1 MNEERIFEMLS
12 ELKTRADVTNERLD
26 WYNRSL
32 DFHIKRSDMLEEQ
45 VDELYK
51 LKYYAMGA
59 MAVITGL
66 LTIFFDII
74 KTYIT
79 GGN

>member
-1 MNEERIFEMLS
+1 MTDERIYEMLS
-12 ELKTRADVTNERLD
+12 ELKVHAATTNERLD
-26 WYNRSL
+26 HYNKSL

-59 MAVITGL
+59 MAVVTGL